1 MCLFFSHFSYIFSP
15 SSFCLDSLQ
24 VMMYKNF
31 KEKMK
36 YFQSSSSSS
45 SAMKLKPIFELEHYL
60 GIESGFVHDRES
72 NTMAII
78 CIEQTILLAFE
89 TREILLQW
97 QTKLQEHFCKGKLY
111 FFSLT
116 PLSFHHKLELFF
128 FLFFF
133 CLCFCLVP
141 F

>member
-1 MCLFFSHFSYIFSP
+1 
-15 SSFCLDSLQ
+15 
-24 VMMYKNF
+24 
-31 KEKMK
+31 
-36 YFQSSSSSS
+36 
-45 SAMKLKPIFELEHYL
+45 MKLKPIFELEHYL

-128 FLFFF
+128 FVLFLSMFLF
-133 CLCFCLVP
+133 GSILIFT
-141 F
+141 FSANDNNNNNNDDDDEKKM